1 MIRFL
6 IKGLLRDKSRSRL
19 PIIVV
24 AIGVMLTVWMHAYI
38 TGFMGD
44 TIEMNARFSNG
55 HVKVMTR
62 AYAEEMDQ
70 IPNDLAILGSAEL
83 MNTLQS
89 KFPDMAWAERIQ
101 FGGLIDVPDE
111 QGETRGQG
119 PALGLGIDLLSGNNS
134 EADRLNLRRSLVR
147 GELPKNSREVLL
159 SDNFSVKLGVQPGD
173 EVTLIGSTMEGSMAM
188 FNFTVSGTLSFGVD
202 IMDRGTIIADISDVR
217 QALQMEDA
225 AGEIIGFFGNGFY
238 DNENALHTAA
248 TFNALYAA
256 SDDEYAPVMK
266 ALSEQGTMGTYVM
279 MSKYWGTYI
288 SMVFVFAM
296 SLVLWNAGLLGG
308 LRRYGEVGVRIA
320 MGEEKGHV
328 YMTMLYESVVIGI
341 AGSVVGTALGLFFAW
356 LVQKYGISIEGMMQ
370 GASVMMPDTIRAR
383 ITPPDFYIGFIPG
396 LLSTVLGTA
405 LSGIGIFK
413 RQTARLFAEL
423 QT

>member
-62 AYAEEMDQ
+62 AYAGEMDQ

-101 FGGLIDVPDE
+101 FGGLIDVPGE

-119 PALGLGIDLLSGNNS
+119 PALGLGIDLLSGDS
-134 EADRLNLRRSLVR
+134 GEVERLNLKRSLVR

-159 SDNFSVKLGVQPGD
+159 SDNFSVKLGVRPGD
-173 EVTLIGSTMEGSMAM
+173 EITLIGSTMEGSMAM
-188 FNFTVSGTLSFGVD
+188 YNFIVSGTLSFGVD

-238 DNENALHTAA
+238 DNENALLAAA

-256 SDDEYAPVMK
+256 SDDVYAPVMK

-328 YMTMLYESVVIGI
+328 YRTMLYESVVIGI
-341 AGSVVGTALGLFFAW
+341 AGSVAGTTVGLFFAW

-383 ITPPDFYIGFIPG
+383 ITLPDFYIGFIPG
-396 LLSTVLGTA
+396 LLSTLLGTA